1 VSDRDEAPVRIL
13 RPRGELVDGA
23 TALRAWR
30 EDDVDTLAELCQDP
44 EISRWTTV
52 PAMYTRDDARAYI
65 DSSEKS
71 LHAGRSLDL
80 AIAGPNG
87 GHLLGAISLLR
98 FTWADRRGEVGYWL
112 GAPARGHGHATR
124 ATRLI
129 SGWGLRELALERI
142 ELFAATGNHRSQAVA
157 ERAGFTR
164 EAVLRDYGSGAD
176 EGTRVDMVCF
186 GLLAGDASARRQPT
200 GQVW

>member
-1 VSDRDEAPVRIL
+1 MSDREWTAARIV

-30 EDDVDTLAELCQDP
+30 ADDLEPLAELCQDP
-44 EISRWTTV
+44 EISRWTGV
-52 PAMYTRDDARAYI
+52 PAVYGREDARSFI
-65 DSSEKS
+65 ESSETS

-80 AIAGPNG
+80 AIAEPGGGP
-87 GHLLGAISLLR
+87 LLGSISLMR
-98 FTWADRRGEVGYWL
+98 FTWPDRRGEVGYWL

-129 SGWGLRELALERI
+129 CGWGLRELGLERI
-142 ELFAATGNHRSQAVA
+142 ELFAATANLRSQAVA

-164 EAVLRDYGSGAD
+164 EAVLRDHGRGPEPES
-176 EGTRVDMVCF
+176 RVDMVCF
-186 GLLAGDASARRQPT
+186 GLLAGDPSARAQT
-200 GQVW
+200 